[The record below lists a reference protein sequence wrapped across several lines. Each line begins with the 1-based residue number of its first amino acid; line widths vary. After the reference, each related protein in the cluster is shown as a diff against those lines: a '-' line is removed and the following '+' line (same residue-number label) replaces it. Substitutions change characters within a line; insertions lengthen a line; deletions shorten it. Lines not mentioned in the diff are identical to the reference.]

1 VPALVFTRTFER
13 AERRFL
19 GKHPDLVERY
29 KNVLRLL
36 ELEPDHPRLKLHALA
51 GRVTGRY
58 AVSITHGY
66 SIVLTFSEDDDEVVL
81 LAIGS
86 HDEVYR

>member
-19 GKHPDLVERY
+19 GKHPELVERY

-36 ELEPDHPRLKLHALA
+36 ELQPDHPRLKLHALA
-51 GRVTGRY
+51 GRLSARY
-58 AVSITHGY
+58 AASITHGY
-66 SIVLTFSEDDDEVVL
+66 RSILNFSEDDEVVL

>member
-1 VPALVFTRTFER
+1 VPALVFTPTFER

-19 GKHPDLVERY
+19 GKHPELVERY

-36 ELEPDHPRLKLHALA
+36 ELQPDHPRLKLHAHG
-51 GRVTGRY
+51 GRLSGRH

-66 SIVLTFSEDDDEVVL
+66 RIILNFSGDDEVVL
-81 LAIGS
+81 LAVGS

>member
-36 ELEPDHPRLKLHALA
+36 ELQPDHPRLKLHALA
-51 GRVTGRY
+51 GRLSGRY
-58 AVSITHGY
+58 AVSITYGY
-66 SIVLTFSEDDDEVVL
+66 RIILAFSEDDEVVL